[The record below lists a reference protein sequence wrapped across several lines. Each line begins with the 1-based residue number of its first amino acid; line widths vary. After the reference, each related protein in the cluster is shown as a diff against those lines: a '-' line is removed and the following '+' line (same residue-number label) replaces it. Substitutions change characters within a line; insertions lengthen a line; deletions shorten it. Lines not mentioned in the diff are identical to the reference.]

1 MSQLKILI
9 IEDESGIRRLMQ
21 SVLEPTY
28 AVHVAKDGMEGLQQ
42 ARWVKPDLILLDL
55 RMPGMDG
62 LSVLAKLK
70 ANQET
75 NAIPVVIVSARGET
89 DALIEGQRAGAVD
102 HLIKPFEVEDLRR
115 LVQRQ
120 LSVRGD

>member
-1 MSQLKILI
+1 MTQLKILI
-9 IEDESGIRRLMQ
+9 IEDEPGICRLMQ
-21 SVLEPTY
+21 SVLEPAYT
-28 AVHVAKDGMEGLQQ
+28 VHVANDGEQGLQQ

-55 RMPGMDG
+55 RLPKMDG

-70 ANQET
+70 ADRET

-89 DALIEGQRAGAVD
+89 DALIDGQRAGAVD
-102 HLIKPFEVEDLRR
+102 HLIKPFEVTDLRHV
-115 LVQRQ
+115 VQRQ